1 MLTKQPRNGRSRSA
15 TNQQQERPILV
26 VPCNLPGQ
34 ISPVRSQSRSIRLQ
48 ATAAQADFDITV
60 RMLASFLSMATSSTV
75 AYPLPYSVR
84 VKKVKMWAWSS
95 VLGSSATIAL
105 EWNTSSTFTVSNNMS
120 VQNTT
125 FSTTEPAWLVSTPP
139 KNSLCSWWLGT
150 AFGTQVAFSISCPQ
164 GTVIEIDYDYTL
176 DATEPANSPIAITGG
191 TVGTLFAQ
199 NPSAT
204 LSVPAPWNS
213 YF

>member
-26 VPCNLPGQ
+26 VPSNLPGQ
-34 ISPVRSQSRSIRLQ
+34 ITPVKTQSRSIRLQ
-48 ATAAQADFDITV
+48 ATAAQADFDVTV
-60 RMLASFLSMATSSTV
+60 GMIANFLSMASSSTV

-84 VKKVKMWAWSS
+84 IRKLKMWAWSA
-95 VLGSSATIAL
+95 VLGSSATIAV
-105 EWNTSSTFTVSNNMS
+105 EWNSGNAIVFSNNLS

-125 FSTTEPAWLVSTPP
+125 FSTTEPAWLVSSPP
-139 KNSLCSWWLGT
+139 KNSLCSWWLG
-150 AFGTQVAFSISCPQ
+150 ASNGTQVAFSISCPQ
-164 GTVIEIDYDYTL
+164 GTVIELDYDYTL
-176 DATEPANSPIAITGG
+176 DATEPANAPISITGG
-191 TVGTLFAQ
+191 TVGTLFAK

-204 LSVPAPWNS
+204 LSVPQPWTS